1 MFITRSFLVPIDS
14 NSDVLFVCFT
24 FSRRFYPKRLTVHS
38 DYTCFCQY
46 VFPGN
51 RTHNILRCWR
61 NALPLSHTGRQ
72 ILFYTLKVMQQL
84 FGYQY
89 CSQYILLHSTAEGN
103 PYRIRKTTEFS
114 FWGEIFL
121 ESMQPNIQ
129 YLLLPFLSIM
139 WIKHQKENV

>member
-14 NSDVLFVCFT
+14 NSDVCLF
-24 FSRRFYPKRLTVHS
+24 
-38 DYTCFCQY
+38 
-46 VFPGN
+46 
-51 RTHNILRCWR
+51 
-61 NALPLSHTGRQ
+61 
-72 ILFYTLKVMQQL
+72 FYTLKVMQQL

-89 CSQYILLHSTAEGN
+89 CSQYIILHSTAEGN

-114 FWGEIFL
+114 FWGETFL

-139 WIKHQKENV
+139 